1 MNGSL
6 SYGGSSHYQGEI
18 GEHFH
23 DVTRSSRGSAKGER
37 RSQGACSA
45 KLSRSSH
52 RVMGQGSMRLNEVEF
67 GLSMIET
74 EDYTTVAVKGNK
86 SPGLASEGLED
97 FRDCARDASN
107 LLKALAHEPRLMLL
121 CMLTKGE
128 QSVTELETMLS
139 MRQPAVSQQL
149 ARLRMDGI
157 VAPRRQGKTIY
168 YSLVNEDV
176 RRIMTVLYD
185 IFCGKK

>member
-1 MNGSL
+1 
-6 SYGGSSHYQGEI
+6 
-18 GEHFH
+18 
-23 DVTRSSRGSAKGER
+23 
-37 RSQGACSA
+37 
-45 KLSRSSH
+45 
-52 RVMGQGSMRLNEVEF
+52 MRLNKVEF

-86 SPGLASEGLED
+86 SPGLTTEELED
-97 FRDCARDASN
+97 CRACAREASN

-121 CMLTKGE
+121 SLLIKGE

-157 VAPRRQGKTIY
+157 VAPRRQGKAIY
-168 YSLVNEDV
+168 YSLVNDDV
-176 RRIMTVLYD
+176 RRIMTVLSD
-185 IFCGKK
+185 IFHDKQ

>member
-1 MNGSL
+1 
-6 SYGGSSHYQGEI
+6 
-18 GEHFH
+18 
-23 DVTRSSRGSAKGER
+23 
-37 RSQGACSA
+37 
-45 KLSRSSH
+45 
-52 RVMGQGSMRLNEVEF
+52 MRLNKVEF
-67 GLSMIET
+67 GMSMIET
-74 EDYTTVAVKGNK
+74 EDYTTVAIKGNK
-86 SPGLASEGLED
+86 SPGLASEDLED
-97 FRDCARDASN
+97 FRECARDASN

-157 VAPRRQGKTIY
+157 VAPRRQGKAIY

-176 RRIMTVLYD
+176 RRIMTVLND
-185 IFCGKK
+185 IFCSKK